1 MVSIRVRACVLLIE
15 KSKILLVP
23 HLEHD
28 RPPVWNLPGGGVEP
42 LERLG
47 AATTR
52 ETLEETG
59 LEVVLGDLYGVFECI
74 EADYH
79 GVAVVYQ
86 AKVVKGTLRAEPSRW
101 GPKLA
106 QWFSQEELPD
116 VVDYLRGAVKGAFEG
131 T

>member
-15 KSKILLVP
+15 KGKVLLVP

-28 RPPVWNLPGGGVEP
+28 RPPLWNLPGGGVEP
-42 LERLG
+42 FERLET
-47 AATTR
+47 AATR

-74 EADYH
+74 EDDYH
-79 GVAVVYQ
+79 SVAVVYR
-86 AKVVKGTLRAEPSRW
+86 ARIVRGTLSW

-106 QWFSQEELPD
+106 QWFSREGLPD
-116 VVDYLRGAVKGAFEG
+116 ITGYLRQAVEGSFEQ